1 MVKNFVLLGA
11 AGFVAPRHMK
21 AIKATGHRLLAALDK
36 SDSVGIIDTYFPEAA
51 FFTEFERFDRHV
63 EKLKRNGQKI
73 DYVSVCTPNYLH
85 DAHIRFGLRHK
96 ADVICEKPIVLNP
109 WNLQGLREIEKE
121 TGQQVFTIL
130 QLRLHPAIIALKKQV
145 DDARAD
151 KRFEVE
157 LTYITSRGNWYYA
170 SWKADN
176 SKSGG
181 IATNIG
187 IHFFDMLCWV
197 FGKVEDNTVNIHTH
211 DRAAGVLKLEKADV
225 KWFLSI
231 NSDTLQQPTD
241 QTIKRQRSLV
251 IDGQAL
257 DFTSGFEELH
267 TISYQAILEGR
278 GFSTLEAQTAVELAY
293 QIRTQPTVGLVGA
306 YHPYA
311 ALPLA
316 RHPFER

>member
-1 MVKNFVLLGA
+1 MLGA